1 MVLIAVYIA
10 NLIYTLVTH
19 RDIFAGASEE
29 GAGHKAHW
37 SARKAVTVLVAA
49 TIATAVQAELVS
61 GSLESTA
68 EGLGLTP
75 FFLGV
80 TVLAVVGNAAEY
92 ISAVYFARQDRMGL
106 VMSITVGS
114 TIQIA
119 LLVAPLLVIASY
131 IMGSPMN
138 LVFANPLELV
148 AIAGVAFA
156 VDAIAHDGETTWF
169 EGVLLLAVY
178 AVLGLA
184 FYFVR

>member
-1 MVLIAVYIA
+1 
-10 NLIYTLVTH
+10 
-19 RDIFAGASEE
+19 
-29 GAGHKAHW
+29 
-37 SARKAVTVLVAA
+37 
-49 TIATAVQAELVS
+49 
-61 GSLESTA
+61 
-68 EGLGLTP
+68 
-75 FFLGV
+75 
-80 TVLAVVGNAAEY
+80 
-92 ISAVYFARQDRMGL
+92 MGL